1 MTLKSSLNKLQ
12 HAMRPGGSALAEAPA
27 AKSAKPGGKSSAF
40 AGFSG
45 LQGRDGGAQSGG
57 MAPRSMNA
65 LRGRAPM
72 AQALSNAAQHAR
84 DSVQQFSQGMRQEI
98 KQHKNGFSA
107 LRAESHQMSR
117 PGFGYGAVAQHHR
130 TAQTAH
136 QQRSQQAYAN
146 AAQSARGF
154 FGETARG
161 VSAGVRGAAYS
172 VAKNMERFDPRR
184 LAHKASHYGNAVLHK
199 AGQAAM
205 VGLGGA
211 LLAGVAVTH
220 GVDRARYKMGQMAHA
235 ANHAVNQGVNHAMYR
250 VDHAVQSA
258 AHRIDNALY
267 RVDHAVNQVSHAAHS
282 VAYQA
287 GYMAQNAINHVTYPI
302 RAAAH
307 TYQSLAHAASVFKQD
322 MAHFNAY
329 GMQHSYQQYHARP
342 QWY

>member
-1 MTLKSSLNKLQ
+1 
-12 HAMRPGGSALAEAPA
+12 
-27 AKSAKPGGKSSAF
+27 
-40 AGFSG
+40 
-45 LQGRDGGAQSGG
+45 
-57 MAPRSMNA
+57 
-65 LRGRAPM
+65 M

-161 VSAGVRGAAYS
+161 VSAGVRGAAHS

-235 ANHAVNQGVNHAMYR
+235 VNQGVNHAMYR
-250 VDHAVQSA
+250 VDHAVQSV

-267 RVDHAVNQVSHAAHS
+267 RVDHAMNQVSHAAHS